1 MATSDLKQVGKFF
14 KHRTV
19 GYLPGLAL
27 VFNSPTTALLMSQLI
42 YWYGTGKRKDGLIYK
57 TIEELYQET
66 GLTRASQDTAINSLV
81 KRGYLEVTLKGVPA
95 KRHFRVNLEKLI
107 RDLPSLKELSKLD
120 YPNPPASY
128 VRSKQSITKITN
140 NTTSGITKRNFIEEK
155 QKLIDGKS
163 V

>member
-42 YWYGTGKRKDGLIYK
+42 YWHGTGKRKDGLIYK
-57 TIEELYQET
+57 TIDELYQET
-66 GLTRASQDTAINSLV
+66 GLTRASQDTAIKYLV
-81 KRGYLEVTLKGVPA
+81 EHGYLEVTRKSVPA
-95 KRHFRVNLEKLI
+95 KRHFKINLEKLI
-107 RDLPSLKELSKLD
+107 LDLPSLKESSKLD

-128 VRSKQSITKITN
+128 VRSKQSITKITT
-140 NTTSGITKRNFIEEK
+140 NTTSGITRDNFSKEK
-155 QKLIDGKS
+155 QKLINGKS